1 MKQMILT
8 RKWNIV
14 NDNLNANYHVE
25 NEIVYYREVL
35 KSHLWD
41 YNNAS
46 VLVRGDITVTAASE
60 TEGQLKIVH
69 HSLNLSQKLMKKQ

>member
-25 NEIVYYREVL
+25 NEIVYYTEVL
-35 KSHLWD
+35 KSHLCD

-60 TEGQLKIVH
+60 TEGQLKIMH